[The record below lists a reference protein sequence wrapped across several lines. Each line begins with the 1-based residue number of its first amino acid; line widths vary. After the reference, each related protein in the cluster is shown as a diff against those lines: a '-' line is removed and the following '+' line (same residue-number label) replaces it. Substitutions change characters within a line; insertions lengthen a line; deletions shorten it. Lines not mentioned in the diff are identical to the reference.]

1 MFTVVCKFCHCELR
15 LEQSPQ
21 SGMFNCYNCNRPN
34 KIEAESCYFPRLM
47 IIQGLEKGREFPF
60 SDRITIGRD
69 PSNNIQ
75 LRDGK
80 VSREHARIIFRDGKY
95 LLEDLSCVGKSG
107 NGTYKNGQ
115 KVDLAEVQDKDLIK
129 VSDNVFMYRNV
140 YNYTPLAQDGMGEL
154 VVPQDAVISD
164 VQSEF
169 AKTRAELK
177 YDSQRSFL
185 MSAEELRSTAA
196 LETANNKLRIL
207 YEVNHAISSILDL
220 QELLSVILDVVFRY
234 ISAERGAILLYDA
247 EKDSL
252 QSAVTKAKTMGDQTG
267 GQIKISRT
275 MTKRAVE
282 ERISLLTTDT
292 LLDDEFASAQSIITQ
307 GIRSAMTVP
316 LISKQSLLGVLHV
329 DTTQKSSEFNSDALE
344 LLTEIAGQAAIAI
357 ENAKLIQKIE
367 KEVATRNHLQRYLSS
382 ELVDQILHNQLDFK
396 IGGQLKKATI
406 IFTDLRG
413 FTKLTETIGAEAVV
427 AILND
432 YFARMVD
439 IIFSNF
445 GTLDK
450 FIGDAIMG
458 VWGIPIGHPADALRS
473 VKASLEMQQELFYFN
488 LYQRKKGRSALKMG
502 AAINTG
508 EVVVGNM
515 GSPKRMEYTVIGP
528 PVNLASRVE
537 GLTGHN
543 HVLVTENT
551 YAEIKDRVEAVELPY
566 TTPLKGINRMIKI
579 FCIISMND
587 EAGKKLFF
595 LPVVLQVPGK
605 QEKYEGLLQ
614 FYQSNTSVSVDMEPN
629 DQLQPGT
636 IATFFIDIPSISP
649 TETVKIE
656 VSKRLAASHGQEEY
670 VKLEA
675 QVQQVPETVQK
686 FLQRVFA

>member
-1 MFTVVCKFCHCELR
+1 
-15 LEQSPQ
+15 
-21 SGMFNCYNCNRPN
+21 MFNCYNCERPN
-34 KIEAESCYFPRLM
+34 KIEAESSYFPRIM
-47 IIQGLEKGREFPF
+47 VIQGLEKGKEFPF
-60 SDRITIGRD
+60 GDTISIGRD
-69 PSNNIQ
+69 PSNYIQ

-80 VSREHARIIFRDGKY
+80 VSREHARIACLEGQYF
-95 LLEDLSCVGKSG
+95 LEDLSCVGKSG

-115 KVDLAEVQDKDLIK
+115 KIDKAPLQDKDLIK
-129 VSDNVFMYRNV
+129 VADNVFMFRNT
-140 YNYTPLAQDGMGEL
+140 YAYTPQAMAELLVPQDTI
-154 VVPQDAVISD
+154 VQDAVISD
-164 VQSEF
+164 VQSGF

-177 YDSQRSFL
+177 FDAQRSFL
-185 MSAEELRSTAA
+185 ANTEELHSTAA
-196 LETANNKLRIL
+196 LETANTKLRIL
-207 YEVNHAISSILDL
+207 YDVNHAIGSILDL
-220 QELLSVILDVVFRY
+220 QELLGVILDVVFRY
-234 ISAERGAILLYDA
+234 IPAERGAILLYDA

-252 QSAVTKAKTMGDQTG
+252 QSAVTKARAEQASGP
-267 GQIKISRT
+267 IKISRT

-282 ERISLLTTDT
+282 DRVSLLTTDT

-307 GIRSAMTVP
+307 GIRAAMTVP
-316 LISKQSLLGVLHV
+316 LISKQSLLGLLHV

-367 KEVATRNHLQRYLSS
+367 KEVATRNHLQRYLAS
-382 ELVDQILHNQLDFK
+382 ELVDQILNNQLDFK

-406 IFTDLRG
+406 LFTDLRG

-432 YFARMVD
+432 YFSRMVD
-439 IIFSNF
+439 IIFSNH

-450 FIGDAIMG
+450 FIGDAIMA

-473 VKASLEMQQELFYFN
+473 VKASIEMQQELFYFN

-528 PVNLASRVE
+528 PVNLASRTE

-579 FCIISMND
+579 FCIISMLEESGN
-587 EAGKKLFF
+587 KLHF
-595 LPVVLQVPGK
+595 LPVVLQVPG
-605 QEKYEGLLQ
+605 QENKYEALLQ
-614 FYQSNTSVSVDMEPN
+614 LYQENSKILLDSEPG
-629 DQLQPGT
+629 QTLQPGT
-636 IATFFIDIPSISP
+636 AVTLFVDIPSISP
-649 TETVKIE
+649 GEQVKI
-656 VSKRLAASHGQEEY
+656 VINKRETATHGQEEY
-670 VKLEA
+670 FKLEA
-675 QVQQVPETVQK
+675 QVQEMPATVQK